1 MRIRILLP
9 WLCRPLMRCID
20 TAAKHAM
27 PTIKERMSI
36 IDTAAEKGTEP
47 DLPVSTFL
55 DTSLEFEPV

>member
-1 MRIRILLP
+1 
-9 WLCRPLMRCID
+9 MRCID